1 MGIFYINIL
10 TSKWELISSREVEL
24 RTQTKD
30 SRSTNLY
37 THLLIK
43 LFRFLSR
50 RTDSAFCKTVLRR
63 LIASRRNRPP
73 ISLSKINKYL
83 KDQDKIVVIVGSVTD
98 DHRLYEVP
106 KMTVA
111 ALRFTETARA
121 RITKAGG
128 KCMTI
133 DELIMKAPTGTN

>member
-1 MGIFYINIL
+1 MSNQL
-10 TSKWELISSREVEL
+10 
-24 RTQTKD
+24 
-30 SRSTNLY
+30 
-37 THLLIK
+37 
-43 LFRFLSR
+43 
-50 RTDSAFCKTVLRR
+50 TVLFDNFR
-63 LIASRRNRPP
+63 
-73 ISLSKINKYL
+73 
-83 KDQDKIVVIVGSVTD
+83 DKIVVIVGSVTD

-133 DELIMKAPTGTN
+133 DELIMKAPTGRYRGEEIFTNQFLFNY

>member
-1 MGIFYINIL
+1 M
-10 TSKWELISSREVEL
+10 
-24 RTQTKD
+24 
-30 SRSTNLY
+30 
-37 THLLIK
+37 
-43 LFRFLSR
+43 
-50 RTDSAFCKTVLRR
+50 
-63 LIASRRNRPP
+63 
-73 ISLSKINKYL
+73 
-83 KDQDKIVVIVGSVTD
+83 IVGSVTD

-133 DELIMKAPTGTN
+133 DELIMKAPTGRYCVEKFLPINILFNY